1 MQVQEGVG
9 WAELAPLGS
18 IRAVT
23 VLVTGASGLI
33 GRSLVPFL
41 AARDEVRA
49 CVRRPEAA
57 DPLRAA
63 GAKVAV
69 GGWDE
74 VDALAEISRGVYTL
88 IHLVGGANQP
98 DFDHMLAAN
107 HGSVLTALAAAREAK
122 VRRFILVSVPGASV
136 DTTHPYLRAKG
147 LAEEAVANSGLEH
160 AIVRST
166 HAYGLGGLWFT
177 SVVEGALTVPP
188 FVVGSGEQIVA
199 PVLAD
204 DLAAVIVA
212 ADDHVGDLCGTWA
225 LEGPDALS
233 AAELVGRLTPTGVD
247 PVPVPADAAAARL
260 TERLGASVSVLAS
273 EFFALPSRAD
283 APDAASAFGV
293 ERTPFDEGLR
303 RTMERASAVGR

>member
-1 MQVQEGVG
+1 
-9 WAELAPLGS
+9 
-18 IRAVT
+18 
-23 VLVTGASGLI
+23 
-33 GRSLVPFL
+33 
-41 AARDEVRA
+41 
-49 CVRRPEAA
+49 
-57 DPLRAA
+57 
-63 GAKVAV
+63 
-69 GGWDE
+69 
-74 VDALAEISRGVYTL
+74 
-88 IHLVGGANQP
+88 
-98 DFDHMLAAN
+98 MLAAN

-136 DTTHPYLRAKG
+136 DATHPCLRAKG
-147 LAEEAVANSGLEH
+147 LAEEAVVNSGLEH

-166 HAYGLGGLWFT
+166 HVYGLGGLWFT

-247 PVPVPADAAAARL
+247 PVPVPADAAALRL

-293 ERTPFDEGLR
+293 ERTPFDQGLR
-303 RTMERASAVGR
+303 RTMERPRRRVGMLRASWESSSGSRSTTVSASCASIGLPRTRSTIRPVSSSRRRSARRPSEMTWERSSCGAGPGSSRRAPTSRRWSRSDP

>member
-1 MQVQEGVG
+1 M
-9 WAELAPLGS
+9 
-18 IRAVT
+18 
-23 VLVTGASGLI
+23 VTGASGVI
-33 GRSLVPFL
+33 GRSLVPLL

-49 CVRRPEAA
+49 CVRRADAA
-57 DPLRAA
+57 DPLRAE
-63 GAKVAV
+63 GAKVAI
-69 GGWDE
+69 GRSDDS
-74 VDALAEISRGVYTL
+74 DALAEILKGVYTVV
-88 IHLVGGANQP
+88 HLVGGSNQP
-98 DFDHMLAAN
+98 DIDQMLAAN

-136 DTTHPYLRAKG
+136 DAAHPYLRAKG
-147 LAEEAVANSGLEH
+147 LAEEAVVNSGLEH

-177 SVVEGALTVPP
+177 SLVEGALTVPP
-188 FVVGSGEQIVA
+188 FVVGSGDQIMA

-233 AAELVGRLTPTGVD
+233 AAELVGRLTPTGVE

-260 TERLGASVSVLAS
+260 TERLGATVSVLAS

-303 RTMERASAVGR
+303 RTTARATAAGR